1 MVTQRTE
8 GLYRLF
14 LLCQIAIVAVLFW
27 FGVWVMVTFYSPSA
41 DLTWRRYSIYCG
53 MLVLGIFL
61 ESLTRDG
68 SKNYFLQNELLR
80 QHRLSLRQTIAST
93 GTLVL
98 YLVATKDAFISR
110 VFFFNFVPWLY
121 VALLFSHYYLPA
133 TLARGFFKREDR
145 TLLIGS
151 PRKAAQLRDWLHRK
165 AAIGLHTVGLISDD
179 PPSVAAATYGAA
191 SKIDPPKD
199 GFAVANKTDDGIPAL
214 GSPDDLEKIIR
225 EHRITQV
232 ILLEF
237 PLFAEINWNIIRTCD
252 QLGIRLL
259 IVSDLEE
266 KLRHPITHFEDDGF
280 RFIGLRE
287 EPLENP
293 LNRFLKRAIDLAIA
307 IPVMLLVFPAFA
319 VLVWITQ
326 RLQSPGPLFHVQT
339 RAGMQNRQFS
349 ILKFRTMH
357 PNNGDIARQARDN
370 DERVYP
376 LGKWFRKLSVD
387 EVPQFWNVLRGDMSI
402 VGPRPHLIEH
412 NNQFSRLLAN
422 YHVRTFVKPG
432 ITGLAQVRGFRGEA
446 RNSIDIENRVACD
459 LEYLENWNLSLE
471 CGIILRTFA
480 QLFFPPRTAY

>member
-8 GLYRLF
+8 GFYRLF
-14 LLCQIAIVAVLFW
+14 LLCQIVIVALLFW

-41 DLTWRRYSIYCG
+41 ELTWRRYSIYCG
-53 MLVLGIFL
+53 MLVLGMVL

-93 GTLVL
+93 GALVL
-98 YLVATKDAFISR
+98 YLIAAKDAFISR
-110 VFFFNFVPWLY
+110 IFFFNFVPWLY
-121 VALLFSHYYLPA
+121 VALLFSHYYLPPV
-133 TLARGFFKREDR
+133 LARTIFKHDEK
-145 TLLIGS
+145 TLLVGS
-151 PRKAAQLRDWLHRK
+151 SQKAAQLRDWLRRK
-165 AAIGLHTVGLISDD
+165 DKIGLRTVGLISDE
-179 PPSVAAATYGAA
+179 
-191 SKIDPPKD
+191 KIDPSEE
-199 GFAVANKTDDGIPAL
+199 GIPVL
-214 GSPDDLEKIIR
+214 GSPDQLVKIIR
-225 EHRITQV
+225 ERGITQI

-237 PLFAEINWNIIRTCD
+237 PLTETNQNIIRVCD

-266 KLRHPITHFEDDGF
+266 KLRHSVTHFEDDGF

-293 LNRFLKRAIDLAIA
+293 LNRFFKRAIDLVIA
-307 IPVMLLVFPAFA
+307 LPVVLFIFPILV
-319 VLVWITQ
+319 VVVWVAQ
-326 RLQSPGPLFHVQT
+326 RFQSPGPLFHAQT
-339 RAGMQNRQFS
+339 RAGMQNRQFV
-349 ILKFRTMH
+349 IYKFRTMRPDH
-357 PNNGDIARQARDN
+357 DELTRQARDQ

-376 LGKWFRKLSVD
+376 LGKWFRKLSID

-412 NNQFSRLLAN
+412 NNQFSRLMEN
-422 YHVRTFVKPG
+422 YHVRAFVKPG

-446 RNSIDIENRVACD
+446 RNNSDIENRVACD
-459 LEYLENWNLSLE
+459 IEYLENWHLSLE

-480 QLFFPPRTAY
+480 QLIMPPRTAY